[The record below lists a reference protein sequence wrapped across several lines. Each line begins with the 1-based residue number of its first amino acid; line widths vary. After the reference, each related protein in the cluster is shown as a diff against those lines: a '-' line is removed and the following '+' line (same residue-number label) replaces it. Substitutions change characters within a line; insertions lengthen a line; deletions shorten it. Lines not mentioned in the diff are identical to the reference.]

1 MIESTKGIV
10 LHYYKYSENSVIA
23 KIFTEKFGLQSYII
37 KGIRNKNSKQKLS
50 ILQPLTLLQLEV
62 SNNQKRSIQY
72 IKEFK
77 NFSPLTSIINS
88 MNKRFI
94 TMFMAEVLLK
104 VLVEKEE
111 EKNIFNFVWVKINDL
126 DSEKEVSNNYPIIF
140 LLCLSKYLGFYPS
153 KENINSTYFNLE
165 SGEFSEN
172 EEFHSINGVL
182 KKYFSS
188 LILNDNINIPYSARS
203 GILKTLISY
212 YNLHHY
218 NLNNLK
224 SHEIIESLR
233 R

>member
-1 MIESTKGIV
+1 MIESTKGIA

-140 LLCLSKYLGFYPS
+140 LF
-153 KENINSTYFNLE
+153 
-165 SGEFSEN
+165 
-172 EEFHSINGVL
+172 
-182 KKYFSS
+182 
-188 LILNDNINIPYSARS
+188 
-203 GILKTLISY
+203 
-212 YNLHHY
+212 
-218 NLNNLK
+218 
-224 SHEIIESLR
+224 IIR
-233 R
+233 